1 MGFEFVSVSL
11 DQIETADHT
20 FKITTGADTND
31 LALSISAIG
40 ILHPPVLV
48 LSGKRRYRVVCGFR
62 RIAACAQMNVLQIP
76 ARLLPADTPMR
87 MCAQIAISDN
97 TFQRELN
104 VIEKARA
111 YALIQ
116 SCSQDSSELLA
127 LAHSAGLAGSMAV
140 INRLLPVARMPA
152 KLQNAI
158 LVGSIA
164 LPIANQIICLNADDA
179 ASMCRFFRRIT
190 TGLNKQREL
199 FDLISD
205 IAARDEIAIA
215 DLLDQQEIASIV
227 ADEDCPAPQRV
238 NKLRN
243 VLKNRRYPTLCRAA
257 SDFQLKVKSLKLHPR
272 IQLQAPL
279 FFEGKSY
286 RITLSVDSKKQLR
299 AIQPE
304 LDKLIQHPSLLP
316 E

>member
-20 FKITTGADTND
+20 FKITTDADTTD
-31 LALSISAIG
+31 LTRSISAIG

-48 LSGKRRYRVVCGFR
+48 LSGERRYRVVCGFR
-62 RIAACAQMNVLQIP
+62 RIAAFAQLNVVQIP
-76 ARLLPADTPMR
+76 SRLLPADAAMR
-87 MCAQIAISDN
+87 MCVQIAISDN

-104 VIEKARA
+104 VIEQARA

-116 SCSQDSSELLA
+116 SCSQNPSELMA
-127 LAHSAGLAGSMAV
+127 VAQSAGLADSMAV

-152 KLQNAI
+152 VLQNAI
-158 LVGSIA
+158 LAGSIA
-164 LPIANQIICLNADDA
+164 LPIAAQIICLDADDA
-179 ASMCRFFRRIT
+179 AAMCRFFLKIT

-215 DLLDQQEIASIV
+215 DLLDQQEITSIV
-227 ADEDCPAPQRV
+227 TDEACPAPQRV

-243 VLKNRRYPTLCRAA
+243 VLKNRLYPTLCSAT
-257 SDFQLKVKSLKLHPR
+257 SDFKQKVKSLKLHPC
-272 IQLQAPL
+272 IQLQAPP

-299 AIQPE
+299 AIQTE